1 MPETLPES
9 APLHPDDPV
18 DRLPGIG
25 AKRVALLE
33 AAGVRTLYD
42 LLHYFPRDYRDY
54 AGITPIAGA
63 VQDATVTVRGVITAS
78 RNIRLRGRQSLA
90 HITLRDAT
98 GTIGATFFGRG
109 FLADT
114 VFRKGLEIIITGKLG
129 NFKGPCLSNPEYEIL
144 GGDDEDRLNTGRIV
158 PVYPLVEGLTQRM
171 LRRWVRDALDAV
183 GMAVPEC
190 LPLALLKRLGLP
202 GIGEALPAAHFP
214 EKTGTEITEKAGTV
228 PSEANEASGDGTV
241 PALLNEVSGDGTL
254 PVFAPVFASSAENAR
269 HRFVF
274 EELFLIQ
281 LEVLLRRERLTV
293 AAPNRSGHVIN
304 GPHLRALD
312 QLLAFPL
319 TGAQERVISEILRD
333 MAGSRPMLRLVQGDV
348 GCGKTVVALHAVVA
362 AADGG
367 FQTAFMAPTEI
378 LAEQHALVLRG
389 FLEPLGLHVET
400 LIRSTPE
407 PAKARRRIASG
418 EVDVILGT
426 HTLFQEKTRF
436 HRLGLVVIDEQHR
449 FGVLQRALLAAKGP
463 RPDLLQM
470 SATPIPRTIALT
482 LYGEMDLSIIDEMPP
497 GRLPV
502 KTRRVSA
509 AKVPDLYRYL
519 REQSGLGFQSYIVC
533 PLVDESETKGALTPL
548 LRHFEEISTG
558 PLAGVPVSMLHG
570 RMDPAEKEAVMTRF
584 KTGEAR
590 ILFST
595 TVIEVGVDVARATV
609 MVIENAADF
618 GLTQLHQLRGR
629 VGRGAD
635 QSFCFLLGEPRTP
648 DGKRR
653 LEALCAFNSGFD
665 IAEEDLKLRGP
676 GEFHGLRQAGL
687 GDLRIA
693 DLVRDAR
700 VIDLARREAQA
711 LLEKHPGLNGRPLV
725 PLVKAL
731 ARHRAGAESPQTDGL
746 NVTL

>member
-1 MPETLPES
+1 MPEGPTES
-9 APLHPDDPV
+9 APFRPEDPV
-18 DRLPGIG
+18 ELLPGIG
-25 AKRVALLE
+25 PKRVSLLE
-33 AAGVRTLYD
+33 AAGVRTLHD

-54 AGITPIAGA
+54 ASITPIAEVA
-63 VQDATVTVRGVITAS
+63 QDGTVTVRGVITAS
-78 RNIRLRGRQSLA
+78 RNIRLQGRQSLA
-90 HITLRDAT
+90 HITVRDQT

-109 FLADT
+109 FLAET
-114 VFRKGLEIIITGKLG
+114 VFRKGTEVIVTGKVG
-129 NFKGPCLSNPEYEIL
+129 NFKGPCLSNPEYEVL
-144 GGDDEDRLNTGRIV
+144 GGDEEDRLNTGRIV

-171 LRRWVRDALDAV
+171 MRRWVRDALDAV
-183 GMAVPEC
+183 GTAIPEC
-190 LPLALLKRLGLP
+190 LPAALRKRLALSGVAQ
-202 GIGEALPAAHFP
+202 ALPAAHFP
-214 EKTGTEITEKAGTV
+214 DTLK
-228 PSEANEASGDGTV
+228 EAET
-241 PALLNEVSGDGTL
+241 
-254 PVFAPVFASSAENAR
+254 AR
-269 HRFVF
+269 GRFVF

-281 LEVLLRRERLTV
+281 LEVLLRREQLTT
-293 AAPNRSGHVIN
+293 AAPDRPGHIIN

-312 QLLAFPL
+312 RLLAFPL
-319 TGAQERVISEILRD
+319 TVAQERVISEILHD
-333 MAGSRPMLRLVQGDV
+333 MAGPRPMLRLVQGDV
-348 GCGKTVVALHAVVA
+348 GCGKTVVALHAVAA

-389 FLEPLGLHVET
+389 ILEPLGLRVET
-400 LIRSTPE
+400 LTRSTPE

-418 EVDVILGT
+418 ETHVVIGT

-436 HRLGLVVIDEQHR
+436 HRLGLAVIDEQHR
-449 FGVLQRALLAAKGP
+449 FGVLQRALLAAKGQ

-482 LYGEMDLSIIDEMPP
+482 LYGEMDLSVIDEMPP

-502 KTRRVSA
+502 KTRRVPS

-519 REQSGLGFQSYIVC
+519 REQAELGFQSYIVC
-533 PLVDESETKGALTPL
+533 PLVDESETKTALTPL

-558 PLAGVPVSMLHG
+558 PLVGVSVAMLHG
-570 RMDPAEKEAVMTRF
+570 RMDPAEKEAVMARF
-584 KTGEAR
+584 KSGDAK

-595 TVIEVGVDVARATV
+595 TVIEVGVDVAKATI

-629 VGRGAD
+629 VGRSAEP
-635 QSFCFLLGEPRTP
+635 SFCFLLGEPRTP

-653 LEALCAFNSGFD
+653 LEALCASNSGFD

-711 LLEKHPGLNGRPLV
+711 LLKKHPGLKGRTLAPLA
-725 PLVKAL
+725 KAL
-731 ARHRAGAESPQTDGL
+731 ARHREATENCGMAGLE
-746 NVTL
+746 VTL

>member
-1 MPETLPES
+1 MPEDPTDSPPFRPE
-9 APLHPDDPV
+9 DPV

-25 AKRVALLE
+25 PKRVSLLE
-33 AAGVRTLYD
+33 AAGLRTIYD

-54 AGITPIAGA
+54 ASITPIANA
-63 VQDATVTVRGVITAS
+63 AQDATVTVRGVITAS

-90 HITLRDAT
+90 HITLRDQT
-98 GTIGATFFGRG
+98 GSLGATFFGRG

-114 VFRKGLEIIITGKLG
+114 VFRKGTEVILSGKVG
-129 NFKGPCLSNPEYEIL
+129 NFKGPCLSNPEYEVL
-144 GGDDEDRLNTGRIV
+144 VGDEEDRLNTGRIV

-171 LRRWVRDALDAV
+171 LRRWVRDALDSV
-183 GMAVPEC
+183 GTAVPEC
-190 LPLALLKRLGLP
+190 LPATLRKRLGLT
-202 GIGEALPAAHFP
+202 GIAQALPAAHFP
-214 EKTGTEITEKAGTV
+214 NSLEDTV
-228 PSEANEASGDGTV
+228 
-241 PALLNEVSGDGTL
+241 
-254 PVFAPVFASSAENAR
+254 SAR
-269 HRFVF
+269 RRFVF

-281 LEVLLRRERLTV
+281 LEVLLRRERLTTAV
-293 AAPNRSGHVIN
+293 PDRAGHVVN

-312 QLLAFPL
+312 CLLAFPL

-333 MAGSRPMLRLVQGDV
+333 LSGPRPMLRLVQGDV
-348 GCGKTVVALHAVVA
+348 GCGKTVVALHAVAA

-389 FLEPLGLHVET
+389 ILEPLGLRVET
-400 LIRSTPE
+400 FTRSTPE
-407 PAKARRRIASG
+407 PAKLRRRISSG
-418 EVDVILGT
+418 ETDVVIGT

-502 KTRRVSA
+502 KTRRVPA

-519 REQSGLGFQSYIVC
+519 REQIELGFQAYIVC
-533 PLVDESETKGALTPL
+533 PLVDESETKTALTPL

-558 PLAGVPVSMLHG
+558 PLAGVPVAMLHG
-570 RMDPAEKEAVMTRF
+570 RMDPAEKEAVMARF
-584 KTGEAR
+584 KSGEAR

-595 TVIEVGVDVARATV
+595 TVIEVGVDVAKATI

-629 VGRGAD
+629 VGRSAD
-635 QSFCFLLGEPRTP
+635 ASFCFLLGEPRTP

-653 LEALCAFNSGFD
+653 LDALCASNSGFD

-711 LLEKHPGLNGRPLV
+711 LLEKHPGLKGRTLAPLA
-725 PLVKAL
+725 KAL
-731 ARHRAGAESPQTDGL
+731 AQRRAEAENSHADGL
-746 NVTL
+746 DVTL

>member
-1 MPETLPES
+1 MPDTPIETPTS
-9 APLHPDDPV
+9 CSGNSV
-18 DRLPGIG
+18 DRLPGKSG
-25 AKRVALLE
+25 ETPALPVKPLNPEDPVERLPGVGPKRISLLE
-33 AAGVRTLYD
+33 GADVRTLYD
-42 LLHYFPRDYRDY
+42 LLHYFPRNHRDY
-54 AGITPIAGA
+54 ASITPIAA
-63 VQDATVTVRGVITAS
+63 ATQDTTVTVRGVITAS

-90 HITLRDAT
+90 HITLRDDT
-98 GTIGATFFGRG
+98 GTLGATFFGRG

-114 VFRKGLEIIITGKLG
+114 VFRKGAEVIVTGKVG
-129 NFKGPCLSNPEYEIL
+129 SFKGPCLSNPEYEIL
-144 GGDDEDRLNTGRIV
+144 GGDEEDRLNTGRIV

-171 LRRWVRDALDAV
+171 MRRWVRDALDAV
-183 GMAVPEC
+183 ASAVPEC
-190 LPLALLKRLGLP
+190 LPAELRKRLELI
-202 GIGEALPAAHFP
+202 GIGQALPAAHFP
-214 EKTGTEITEKAGTV
+214 DTHEDTEK
-228 PSEANEASGDGTV
+228 
-241 PALLNEVSGDGTL
+241 
-254 PVFAPVFASSAENAR
+254 AR

-281 LEVLLRRERLTV
+281 LEVLLRRERLT
-293 AAPNRSGHVIN
+293 AAVPDRTGHVIN

-312 QLLAFPL
+312 RLLAFPL

-333 MAGSRPMLRLVQGDV
+333 MASPRPMLRLVQGDV
-348 GCGKTVVALHAVVA
+348 GCGKTVVALHAVAA

-389 FLEPLGLHVET
+389 FLEPLGLRVESFT
-400 LIRSTPE
+400 RSTPE
-407 PAKARRRIASG
+407 PAKLRRRIAAG
-418 EVDVILGT
+418 EVDVIIGT
-426 HTLFQEKTRF
+426 HTLFQEKTQF
-436 HRLGLVVIDEQHR
+436 HRLGLAVVDEQHR

-497 GRLPV
+497 GRQPV
-502 KTRRVSA
+502 KTRRVPS

-519 REQSGLGFQSYIVC
+519 REQAELGFQSYIVC
-533 PLVDESETKGALTPL
+533 PLVDESETKTALTPL

-558 PLAGVPVSMLHG
+558 PLAGVPVAMLHG
-570 RMDPAEKEAVMTRF
+570 RMDPAEKEAVMARF
-584 KTGEAR
+584 KSGEAH

-595 TVIEVGVDVARATV
+595 TVIEVGVDVAKATI

-635 QSFCFLLGEPRTP
+635 ASFCFLLGEPRTP

-653 LEALCAFNSGFD
+653 LEALCASNSGFD

-687 GDLRIA
+687 GDLHIA

-711 LLEKHPGLNGRPLV
+711 LLERYPGLKGRGLAPLA
-725 PLVKAL
+725 KAL
-731 ARHRAGAESPQTDGL
+731 ARHHAEVETSQVEGL
-746 NVTL
+746 DVTL

>member
-1 MPETLPES
+1 M
-9 APLHPDDPV
+9 

-25 AKRVALLE
+25 PKRVSLLE
-33 AAGVRTLYD
+33 AAGVRTLHD
-42 LLHYFPRDYRDY
+42 LLHYFPRSYRDY
-54 AGITPIAGA
+54 ASITPIAEA
-63 VQDATVTVRGVITAS
+63 VQDVTVTVRGAITMS

-90 HITLRDAT
+90 HITLSDGT

-109 FLADT
+109 FLAGS
-114 VFRKGLEIIITGKLG
+114 VFQKGVEVILTGKVG
-129 NFKGPCLSNPEYEIL
+129 SYKGPCLSNPEYEVL
-144 GGDDEDRLNTGRIV
+144 AGDEEDRLNTGRIV

-183 GMAVPEC
+183 GPAVPEC
-190 LPLALLKRLGLP
+190 LPDELRERHNLP
-202 GIGEALPAAHFP
+202 DIRQALPAAHFP
-214 EKTGTEITEKAGTV
+214 EITGTV
-228 PSEANEASGDGTV
+228 PSEANVVSEDGTVPVFSPAFSPTEANAVSGDGTV
-241 PALLNEVSGDGTL
+241 P
-254 PVFAPVFASSAENAR
+254 VFSAEDAR
-269 HRFVF
+269 RRFVF

-281 LEVLLRRERLTV
+281 LEVLLRRERL
-293 AAPNRSGHVIN
+293 AAVRPDRIRHVTD
-304 GPHLRALD
+304 GPHLHALD
-312 QLLAFPL
+312 RQLVFPL
-319 TGAQERVISEILRD
+319 TGAQQRVIAEILAD

-348 GCGKTVVALHAVVA
+348 GCGKTVVALHAVAA

-367 FQTAFMAPTEI
+367 CQTAFMAPTEI

-389 FLEPLGLHVET
+389 FLEPLGLRVET
-400 LIRSTPE
+400 FTRSTPE
-407 PAKARRRIASG
+407 PAKLRRRIASG
-418 EVDVILGT
+418 EVDVVVGT

-436 HRLGLVVIDEQHR
+436 RRLGLAVIDEQHR

-497 GRLPV
+497 GRQPV
-502 KTRRVSA
+502 KTRRVPP
-509 AKVPDLYRYL
+509 AKVPDLYTYL
-519 REQSGLGFQSYIVC
+519 REQAALGFQSYIVC
-533 PLVDESETKGALTPL
+533 PLVDESETKTALTPL
-548 LRHFEEISTG
+548 LRHFEEISAG
-558 PLAGVPVSMLHG
+558 PLAGVSVAMLHG
-570 RMDPAEKEAVMTRF
+570 RMDPAEKEAVMARF
-584 KTGEAR
+584 KSGEAR

-595 TVIEVGVDVARATV
+595 TVIEVGVDVAKATI

-635 QSFCFLLGEPRTP
+635 PAFCFLLGEPRTP

-653 LEALCAFNSGFD
+653 LEALCASNSGFD

-700 VIDLARREAQA
+700 MIELARREAQA
-711 LLEKHPGLNGRPLV
+711 LLGRYPGLSGSTLAPLAEALSRHHASMEIS
-725 PLVKAL
+725 PLDGFDVKL
-731 ARHRAGAESPQTDGL
+731 
-746 NVTL
+746 

>member
-1 MPETLPES
+1 MPELPPEL
-9 APLHPDDPV
+9 APLRPEDPV
-18 DRLPGIG
+18 ESLPGIG
-25 AKRVALLE
+25 PKRAVLLE

-54 AGITPIAGA
+54 ASITPIADA
-63 VQDATVTVRGVITAS
+63 AQDGTVTVRGVITAS
-78 RNIRLRGRQSLA
+78 RNIRLHGRQSLA
-90 HITLRDAT
+90 HVTVRDQT

-114 VFRKGLEIIITGKLG
+114 VFRKGKEVIVTGKVG
-129 NFKGPCLSNPEYEIL
+129 NFKGPCLSNPEYEVL
-144 GGDDEDRLNTGRIV
+144 GGDEEDRLNTGRIV

-183 GMAVPEC
+183 GTAVPEC
-190 LPLALLKRLGLP
+190 LPAALRKRLGLP

-214 EKTGTEITEKAGTV
+214 EKAGTEKT
-228 PSEANEASGDGTV
+228 
-241 PALLNEVSGDGTL
+241 
-254 PVFAPVFASSAENAR
+254 R

-281 LEVLLRRERLTV
+281 LEVLLRRERLTT
-293 AAPNRSGHVIN
+293 AAPDRTGHIIN
-304 GPHLRALD
+304 EPHLRALD
-312 QLLAFPL
+312 RLLAFPL

-333 MAGSRPMLRLVQGDV
+333 MAGPRPMLRLVQGDV
-348 GCGKTVVALHAVVA
+348 GCGKTVVALHAVAA

-378 LAEQHALVLRG
+378 LAEQHALALRG
-389 FLEPLGLHVET
+389 ILEPLGLRVET
-400 LIRSTPE
+400 LTRSTPE

-418 EVDVILGT
+418 EVHVVIGT

-436 HRLGLVVIDEQHR
+436 HRLGLAVIDEQHR

-463 RPDLLQM
+463 QPDLLQM

-502 KTRRVSA
+502 KTRRVPA

-519 REQSGLGFQSYIVC
+519 REQAELGFQAYIVC
-533 PLVDESETKGALTPL
+533 PLVDESETKTALTPL
-548 LRHFEEISTG
+548 LRHFEDISTG
-558 PLAGVPVSMLHG
+558 PLAGVPVAMLHG
-570 RMDPAEKEAVMTRF
+570 RMDPGEKEAVMARF
-584 KTGEAR
+584 KSGEAR

-595 TVIEVGVDVARATV
+595 TVIEVGVDVAKATI

-635 QSFCFLLGEPRTP
+635 PSFCFLLGEPRTP

-653 LEALCAFNSGFD
+653 LEALCASNSGFD

-711 LLEKHPGLNGRPLV
+711 LLEKHPGLKSRTLAPLAR
-725 PLVKAL
+725 AL
-731 ARHRAGAESPQTDGL
+731 AQRRSENARELDGL
-746 NVTL
+746 DVKL